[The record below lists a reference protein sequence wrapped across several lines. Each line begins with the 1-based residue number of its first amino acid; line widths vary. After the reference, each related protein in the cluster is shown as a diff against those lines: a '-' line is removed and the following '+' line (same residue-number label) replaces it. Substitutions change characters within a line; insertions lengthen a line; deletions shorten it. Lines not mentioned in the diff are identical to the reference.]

1 MISGFIKRVKV
12 LFPIIQTFIQ
22 HLLLAD
28 RNETLILN
36 PAAKLLGLFTKYK
49 IHSHSD

>member
-1 MISGFIKRVKV
+1 MISGFIKCVKV

-22 HLLLAD
+22 HLLAD